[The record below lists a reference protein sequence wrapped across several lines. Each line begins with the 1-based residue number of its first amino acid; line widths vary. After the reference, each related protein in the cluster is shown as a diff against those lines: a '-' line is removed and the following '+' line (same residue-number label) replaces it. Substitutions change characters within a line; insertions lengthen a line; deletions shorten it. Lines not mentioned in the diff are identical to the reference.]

1 MALAMGVIRKMNR
14 VQLIEELKRDEG
26 VVLTLYKCS
35 AGKNTIGVGRNVDD
49 RGITEDESD
58 YLLGNDIDL
67 CVDELENNFTWYKN
81 LSDARQRV
89 LVNMCFN
96 LGLTRLLGFKKFLA
110 ALEAEDWDRA
120 AEEMLDSKW
129 AVQVGP
135 RSTRLRDLLL
145 EG

>member
-1 MALAMGVIRKMNR
+1 MDRE
-14 VQLIEELKRDEG
+14 QLIQELKRDEG

-58 YLLGNDIDL
+58 YLLSNDINL
-67 CVDELENNFTWYKN
+67 CVKELEGTFAWFQT
-81 LSDARQRV
+81 LSATRQRV
-89 LVNMCFN
+89 MVNMCFN
-96 LGLTRLLGFKKFLA
+96 LGLSRLMGFRKFLA
-110 ALEAEDWDRA
+110 AMEAGEWETA
-120 AEEMLDSKW
+120 GVEMLDSKW
-129 AVQVGP
+129 AEQVGP